1 MTLTPVRVD
10 YVIES
15 DTCDGGGVQNSPETE
30 KNNNIKKPPVNVLNK
45 KEVGY
50 IIKLSSSSG

>member
-1 MTLTPVRVD
+1 
-10 YVIES
+10 
-15 DTCDGGGVQNSPETE
+15 VQNLPETE